1 MTPKMKNVARR
12 PAARHIVEE
21 SVWKRLTKPTKSHN
35 VLTIIKRQKTAKKL
49 EFQGKADEIP
59 AIPRAASHVKK
70 PCTVA

>member
-35 VLTIIKRQKTAKKL
+35 VLTIIKRQKTDKKP

-59 AIPRAASHVKK
+59 AVPVTATHVKK
-70 PCTVA
+70 PCAVA